1 MTRVTFYSLAES
13 APGDRFQLT
22 CRLVERIHAEG
33 LGLCIQVATDD
44 EARHLDRLL
53 WTFRQQSFL
62 PHGLQG
68 ETDPALTPILIGREA
83 TPGRGRPV
91 LINLTNE
98 VPAGFDRF
106 ERLCEVVDHEPEV
119 RTAARE
125 RYRRYRQLGL
135 SPEHHEI
142 RL

>member
-1 MTRVTFYSLAES
+1 MTRVTFYLLAES

-33 LGLCIQVATDD
+33 LGVYVQVGTDD

-62 PHGLQG
+62 PHGVQG
-68 ETDPALTPILIGREA
+68 EADAELTPILIGREEIQV
-83 TPGRGRPV
+83 RDRPV
-91 LINLTNE
+91 LINLTNG

-106 ERLCEVVDHEPEV
+106 ERLCEVVDHEPE
-119 RTAARE
+119 RRAAARA
-125 RYRRYRQLGL
+125 RYRHYRQLGL